1 MVEAKKASAKGA
13 RKGAK
18 SAPEAAP
25 ALAAAVT
32 GAKSERVTEAVP
44 SVAPKAVSQPIP
56 NSQPAS
62 KPAEGAK
69 AASPKPERVDV
80 LRRAVSETVSV
91 SARGALEV
99 NDKII
104 EALESQSHAALDLWR
119 NAITAF
125 HLPDA
130 YAAQAR
136 GARQAYETAQ
146 AQWKDIAETTA
157 QWFTRS
163 LEPLQS
169 VLHRQD
175 R

>member
-1 MVEAKKASAKGA
+1 MVEAKKAGAKGM

-18 SAPEAAP
+18 NASVAASAP
-25 ALAAAVT
+25 AVD
-32 GAKSERVTEAVP
+32 VTEAKLELALEAAP
-44 SVAPKAVSQPIP
+44 SVAP
-56 NSQPAS
+56 PAAPEPVGS
-62 KPAEGAK
+62 TKPRAF
-69 AASPKPERVDV
+69 PPERADA

-104 EALESQSHAALDLWR
+104 DALESQSHAALDLWR

-125 HLPDA
+125 HLPDG
-130 YAAQAR
+130 YAAQAQ
-136 GARQAYETAQ
+136 GARQAYETAS

-157 QWFTRS
+157 QWLTRS